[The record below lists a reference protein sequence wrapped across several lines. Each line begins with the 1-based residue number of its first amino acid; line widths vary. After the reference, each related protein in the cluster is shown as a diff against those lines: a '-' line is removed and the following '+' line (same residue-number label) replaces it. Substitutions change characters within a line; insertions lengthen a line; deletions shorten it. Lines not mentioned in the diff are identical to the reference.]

1 MRKTI
6 RLSYQRALL
15 KLNILLSVLNSI
27 YLMQLVVLVLTAAKP
42 LQWHPEIVFQVI
54 IPAYKVV
61 GMSKNRK
68 RRIYPTVGYEGES

>member
-1 MRKTI
+1 
-6 RLSYQRALL
+6 
-15 KLNILLSVLNSI
+15 
-27 YLMQLVVLVLTAAKP
+27 MQLVVLVLTAAKP

-68 RRIYPTVGYEGES
+68 RRIYPTVGYEGESWLQITGFPGQSFMQSPSPLSIYVTW